1 MLRRR
6 KTKAQSTAEYAILL
20 SLVVAAAL
28 GMQHEVRRAIQ
39 GKMNDANIAL
49 LNVTGDLGGVSLG
62 NNGPFEAQAG
72 SKWRNQVANEN
83 RSEDPER
90 TSYDFWQRQSTAN
103 IDFNANIS
111 Q

>member
-49 LNVTGDLGGVSLG
+49 LSVTGDLGGVSLG
-62 NNGPFEAQAG
+62 AAGQFEPQAG
-72 SKWRNQVANEN
+72 SKWRNQFAQEN
-83 RSEDPER
+83 KSEDP
-90 TSYDFWQRQSTAN
+90 TINDYGFWQREGTAN
-103 IDFNANIS
+103 IDFNANIT